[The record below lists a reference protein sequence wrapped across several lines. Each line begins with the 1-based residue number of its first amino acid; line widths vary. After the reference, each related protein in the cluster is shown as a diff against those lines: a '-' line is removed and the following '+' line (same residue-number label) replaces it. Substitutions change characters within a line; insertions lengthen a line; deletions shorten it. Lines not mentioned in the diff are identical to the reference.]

1 MNEIKSSKPE
11 KTLEQ
16 LCLEASRE
24 TDGPKLFDL
33 VDEIERKYDDQH
45 RRAPINRAFRK
56 RAG

>member
-1 MNEIKSSKPE
+1 
-11 KTLEQ
+11 
-16 LCLEASRE
+16 
-24 TDGPKLFDL
+24 LFDL